1 MASFT
6 ERMIGAAKLEVRA
19 YEEVEAD
26 TTATGQAMAVVIL
39 SSIAAGIGG
48 VGIMGL
54 GPAGLTGFL
63 VGSVA
68 GLIRWVAW
76 ALLTYFIGT
85 RLLPEPRTRAD
96 LPKLLRTTGFA
107 QSPGVLLVVG
117 VVPGFAPFI
126 LAIVTVWW
134 LMAMVIAVGQALDY
148 TSTTRALAVCVVGW
162 VLSIV
167 ISAVIGSFFGVP
179 VV

>member
-6 ERMIGAAKLEVRA
+6 QRMIGAAKLEVRV

-39 SSIAAGIGG
+39 SSVAAGIGG
-48 VGIMGL
+48 IEIMGL

-85 RLLPEPRTRAD
+85 RLLPEPRTRAA
-96 LPKLLRTTGFA
+96 LPELLRTTGFA

-148 TSTTRALAVCVVGW
+148 TSTTRVVAVCVVGW
-162 VLSIV
+162 VLSIA
-167 ISAVIGSFFGVP
+167 IIAVIGSFVGVP
-179 VV
+179 VA

>member
-6 ERMIGAAKLEVRA
+6 ERMIGAAKLEVRT

-39 SSIAAGIGG
+39 SSVAAGIGG
-48 VGIMGL
+48 IGIVGL
-54 GPAGLTGFL
+54 RPAGLTGFL
-63 VGSVA
+63 VGSGA

-85 RLLPEPRTRAD
+85 RLLPEPRTRAA
-96 LPKLLRTTGFA
+96 LPELLRTTGFA

-117 VVPGFAPFI
+117 VVPGLAPFI

-134 LMAMVIAVGQALDY
+134 
-148 TSTTRALAVCVVGW
+148 
-162 VLSIV
+162 
-167 ISAVIGSFFGVP
+167 
-179 VV
+179 

>member
-1 MASFT
+1 
-6 ERMIGAAKLEVRA
+6 
-19 YEEVEAD
+19 
-26 TTATGQAMAVVIL
+26 MAVVIL
-39 SSIAAGIGG
+39 SSVAAGIGG
-48 VGIMGL
+48 GGIMGL

-68 GLIRWVAW
+68 GLSRWVAW

-85 RLLPEPRTRAD
+85 RLLPEPRTRAA
-96 LPKLLRTTGFA
+96 LPELLRTTGFA

-148 TSTTRALAVCVVGW
+148 TNTTRAAAVCVAGW

-167 ISAVIGSFFGVP
+167 IIAVIGSFFGVP

>member
-1 MASFT
+1 
-6 ERMIGAAKLEVRA
+6 
-19 YEEVEAD
+19 
-26 TTATGQAMAVVIL
+26 
-39 SSIAAGIGG
+39 
-48 VGIMGL
+48 MGL

-85 RLLPEPRTRAD
+85 RLLPEPRTRAA
-96 LPKLLRTTGFA
+96 LPELLRTTGFA

-148 TSTTRALAVCVVGW
+148 TSTTRAVAVCVVGW

-167 ISAVIGSFFGVP
+167 IITVIGSFFGVP

>member
-6 ERMIGAAKLEVRA
+6 ERMIGAAKLKVRT

-39 SSIAAGIGG
+39 SSVAAGIG
-48 VGIMGL
+48 ILGL
-54 GPAGLTGFL
+54 GLAGLTGFL
-63 VGSVA
+63 VGSMA
-68 GLIRWVAW
+68 ALIRWVAW
-76 ALLTYFIGT
+76 AFLTYFIGT

-96 LPKLLRTTGFA
+96 LPELLRTTGFA

-126 LAIVTVWW
+126 LAIVMGWW
-134 LMAMVIAVGQALDY
+134 LMAMAIAVRQALDY
-148 TSTTRALAVCVVGW
+148 TSTMRAVAVCVLGW
-162 VLSIV
+162 VVSGV
-167 ISAVIGSFFGVP
+167 IGGVIGSFFA
-179 VV
+179 

>member
-1 MASFT
+1 
-6 ERMIGAAKLEVRA
+6 MIGAAKLEVRA

-39 SSIAAGIGG
+39 SSVAAGIGG
-48 VGIMGL
+48 IGIMGL
-54 GPAGLTGFL
+54 GPAGLTGLL

-68 GLIRWVAW
+68 GLLRWVAW
-76 ALLTYFIGT
+76 VLLTYFIGT
-85 RLLPEPRTRAD
+85 RLFPEPRTRAA
-96 LPKLLRTTGFA
+96 LPELLRTTGFA

-148 TSTTRALAVCVVGW
+148 TSTTRAVAVCVVGW
-162 VLSIV
+162 VLSIA
-167 ISAVIGSFFGVP
+167 IIAVIGSFFGVL

>member
-6 ERMIGAAKLEVRA
+6 ERMIGAAKLEVLT
-19 YEEVEAD
+19 YEEVDAD
-26 TTATGQAMAVVIL
+26 ATATGQAMAVVLL
-39 SSIAAGIGG
+39 SSVAAGIGG
-48 VGIMGL
+48 IGIVGL

-76 ALLTYFIGT
+76 AFLTYFIAT
-85 RLLPEPRTRAD
+85 RLFPEPRTRAA
-96 LPKLLRTTGFA
+96 LPELLRTTGFA

-117 VVPGFAPFI
+117 IVPGLAPFI

-134 LMAMVIAVGQALDY
+134 LLAMTIAVRQALNY
-148 TSTTRALAVCVVGW
+148 PNTMRALAVCVVGW
-162 VLSIV
+162 VLSM
-167 ISAVIGSFFGVP
+167 VIGVLGSFLGVP
-179 VV
+179 VT

>member
-6 ERMIGAAKLEVRA
+6 ERMIGAAKLDIFT
-19 YEEVEAD
+19 YEEVDAD

-39 SSIAAGIGG
+39 SSVAAGIGG
-48 VGIMGL
+48 IGIVGL

-76 ALLTYFIGT
+76 TLLTYFIAT
-85 RLLPEPRTRAD
+85 RVFPEPRTRAA
-96 LPKLLRTTGFA
+96 LPELLRTAGFA

-117 VVPGFAPFI
+117 VVPGLAPFI

-134 LMAMVIAVGQALDY
+134 LMAMVVAVRQALNY
-148 TSTTRALAVCVVGW
+148 TDTTRALAVCVVGW
-162 VLSIV
+162 VLSMMIGV
-167 ISAVIGSFFGVP
+167 AGSFLGVP
-179 VV
+179 VS

>member
-6 ERMIGAAKLEVRA
+6 QRMIGAAKLEVRA

-39 SSIAAGIGG
+39 SSVAAGIGG
-48 VGIMGL
+48 IGIMGL

-85 RLLPEPRTRAD
+85 RLLPEPRTRAA
-96 LPKLLRTTGFA
+96 LPELLRTTGFA

-117 VVPGFAPFI
+117 IVPGLAPFI

-134 LMAMVIAVGQALDY
+134 LLAMTIAVRQALNY
-148 TSTTRALAVCVVGW
+148 PNTMRALAVCVVGW
-162 VLSIV
+162 VLSM
-167 ISAVIGSFFGVP
+167 VIGVLGSFLGVP
-179 VV
+179 VT

>member
-6 ERMIGAAKLEVRA
+6 QRMIGAAKLEVRA

-26 TTATGQAMAVVIL
+26 TTATGQAMTVVIL
-39 SSIAAGIGG
+39 SSVAAGIGG
-48 VGIMGL
+48 GGIVGL

-76 ALLTYFIGT
+76 VLLTYFIGT
-85 RLLPEPRTRAD
+85 RLLPEPRTRAA
-96 LPKLLRTTGFA
+96 LPELLRTAGFA

-117 VVPGFAPFI
+117 VVPGFTPFI

-134 LMAMVIAVGQALDY
+134 LMGMVIAVGQALDY
-148 TSTTRALAVCVVGW
+148 TSTTRAVAVCVVGW

-167 ISAVIGSFFGVP
+167 IIAVIGSLFGVP